1 VKIARRPRWNRFA
14 AVFGALAILANV
26 LAPAALA
33 GVGARATAAMFAGP
47 FDAPV
52 CHGGSVADTPAPS
65 GDDARPGLH
74 CPLCPAPAATAMTP
88 AAATAPAVSAE
99 WLAVPVPVQAARA
112 ASFETPSRHRPRAPP
127 RPS

>member
-1 VKIARRPRWNRFA
+1 VKIARRPRWNRCA

-33 GVGARATAAMFAGP
+33 GAGARAKAAMFAGP
-47 FDAPV
+47 FDAPI
-52 CHGGSVADTPAPS
+52 CHGGSVADAPAPS

-74 CPLCPAPAATAMTP
+74 CPFCPAPAATALAS
-88 AAATAPAVSAE
+88 AAATAPAVAFE
-99 WLAVPVPVQAARA
+99 WLAVPIPAQAARA

-127 RPS
+127 RSS